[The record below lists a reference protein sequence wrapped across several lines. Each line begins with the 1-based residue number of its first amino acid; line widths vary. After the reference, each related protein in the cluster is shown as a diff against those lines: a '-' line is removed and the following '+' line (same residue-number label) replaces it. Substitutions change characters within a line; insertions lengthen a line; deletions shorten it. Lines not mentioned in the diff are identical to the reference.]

1 MCTKNNE
8 IRSHEMI
15 TSSKE
20 AVCSSKQE
28 GNTSEGKII
37 ITKASSSSAWLRLKD
52 PRIVRMSRAF
62 GGKDRHSKV
71 CTIRGL
77 RDRRV
82 RLSVPTAIQLY
93 DLQDRLGLNQPS
105 KVVDWLLNAAKDE
118 IDELPPLP
126 AIIPHA
132 NFGLNNHHQEIILSS
147 NSNEAAGG
155 AGSSQVSNRQGCFS
169 IKNWESADPRSEN
182 AWSSEEALWRA
193 ANYKSKLGTENANK
207 ENWTK
212 RSDPHHREKVQD
224 NVVNVNGEASSS
236 INFLPRRLS
245 ATSTNSSLPPPSNN
259 LFNNANALPFGPYYH
274 LEPPNFPFSHHQYL
288 ASHGLNITSQT
299 EDFHNFNVVQWPS
312 PLSLS
317 SAAAAGSQILVC
329 PPPPPA
335 GAGAG
340 AGATQPLVFPSQINH
355 FQMLSPTN
363 SSHSVFA
370 NSLFQTTPHT
380 IRPFHLGMTS
390 RFIPSDSGTV
400 SQSDKDKEFPSK

>member
-1 MCTKNNE
+1 
-8 IRSHEMI
+8 MI

-28 GNTSEGKII
+28 HITSEGKII

-52 PRIVRMSRAF
+52 PRIVRVSRAF

-126 AIIPHA
+126 ALISPA

-155 AGSSQVSNRQGCFS
+155 AGSSQISNKQGSFS
-169 IKNWESADPRSEN
+169 IKNWESAEPRSDH
-182 AWSSEEALWRA
+182 AWSSEEVLWRA
-193 ANYKSKLGTENANK
+193 ANYNSKLETANANK

-212 RSDPHHREKVQD
+212 GSDHQHREKVQD
-224 NVVNVNGEASSS
+224 NVVNVNEGASSS
-236 INFLPRRLS
+236 INFLPRRPS
-245 ATSTNSSLPPPSNN
+245 AASTNSSLPPPSNN
-259 LFNNANALPFGPYYH
+259 LFNNANALPLGPYYH
-274 LEPPNFPFSHHQYL
+274 LEPSNFPFSHHQYL

-299 EDFHNFNVVQWPS
+299 EDPHNLNVLQLPS

-317 SAAAAGSQILVC
+317 SAGAVGSQILVC
-329 PPPPPA
+329 PPPPPPP
-335 GAGAG
+335 GAG
-340 AGATQPLVFPSQINH
+340 AGATQPVVFPSQINH
-355 FQMLSPTN
+355 FQMLSSTN
-363 SSHSVFA
+363 SSHSVSA

-390 RFIPSDSGTV
+390 RFLPSHSGTA
-400 SQSDKDKEFPSK
+400 SQSDKDQEFPSK

>member
-1 MCTKNNE
+1 
-8 IRSHEMI
+8 MI
-15 TSSKE
+15 TSSKK

-52 PRIVRMSRAF
+52 PRIVRVSRAF

-126 AIIPHA
+126 ALIPPG

-147 NSNEAAGG
+147 DGNEATGG
-155 AGSSQVSNRQGCFS
+155 ADSSQISNKQAGSFT
-169 IKNWESADPRSEN
+169 IKNGESADPRSDN

-193 ANYKSKLGTENANK
+193 ADYKSKLATANANK

-212 RSDPHHREKVQD
+212 GSGHQHREKVQ
-224 NVVNVNGEASSS
+224 EASSS
-236 INFLPRRLS
+236 INFLPRRPS
-245 ATSTNSSLPPPSNN
+245 AAYTNSSLPPESNN
-259 LFNNANALPFGPYYH
+259 LFNNANALPFGPCYH
-274 LEPPNFPFSHHQYL
+274 LEPSNFPFSHHQYL

-299 EDFHNFNVVQWPS
+299 EDLHNFNVVQLPS

-329 PPPPPA
+329 PPPLPP
-335 GAGAG
+335 G
-340 AGATQPLVFPSQINH
+340 AGATQPLVFPSQVNH
-355 FQMLSPTN
+355 FQMLSATN
-363 SSHSVFA
+363 SSHSVSA
-370 NSLFQTTPHT
+370 SSLFQTTPHT
-380 IRPFHLGMTS
+380 IRPFRLGMTS
-390 RFIPSDSGTV
+390 RFLPSHSGTA
-400 SQSDKDKEFPSK
+400 SQSDKDQEFPSK

>member
-28 GNTSEGKII
+28 GNTGEGKIV

-52 PRIVRMSRAF
+52 PRIVRVSRAF

-93 DLQDRLGLNQPS
+93 GLQDRLGLNQPS

-126 AIIPHA
+126 ALIPPE
-132 NFGLNNHHQEIILSS
+132 NFGLNNHHQEITLSS
-147 NSNEAAGG
+147 NGNEAAGG
-155 AGSSQVSNRQGCFS
+155 AGSSQISSKQGSFS
-169 IKNWESADPRSEN
+169 IKNWESADPRSDN
-182 AWSSEEALWRA
+182 AWSSEEAFWRA
-193 ANYKSKLGTENANK
+193 ADYKSKLATANANK

-212 RSDPHHREKVQD
+212 ESDHQYREKVQ
-224 NVVNVNGEASSS
+224 EPSSS
-236 INFLPRRLS
+236 INFLPRRPC
-245 ATSTNSSLPPPSNN
+245 ATSTNSSLPPLSNN

-274 LEPPNFPFSHHQYL
+274 LEPSNIPFSHHQYL

-299 EDFHNFNVVQWPS
+299 EDLHNFNVVQLPS

-317 SAAAAGSQILVC
+317 SAAAAGSQIVVC
-329 PPPPPA
+329 PPLPP

-363 SSHSVFA
+363 SSHGATA
-370 NSLFQTTPHT
+370 NSHFQATPHT

-390 RFIPSDSGTV
+390 RFLPSHGGTA